1 MNQHNDHH
9 NLLLLIFSIFIG
21 SVSILLKI
29 KPYLDLI
36 FILVAITGALIS
48 LVINL
53 KKLFRKQG

>member
-1 MNQHNDHH
+1 MNNNNDHN

-36 FILVAITGALIS
+36 FIVLAITGAMIS
-48 LVINL
+48 LILNL
-53 KKLFRKQG
+53 KKLFKR

>member
-1 MNQHNDHH
+1 MNNQNNHY
-9 NLLLLIFSIFIG
+9 NLLLLLSSIFLG
-21 SVSILLKI
+21 SVSILIKI

-36 FILVAITGALIS
+36 FIVIAITGALIS

>member
-1 MNQHNDHH
+1 MNQHNDHQ

-48 LVINL
+48 LIINL
-53 KKLFRKQG
+53 KKLFKKL

>member
-1 MNQHNDHH
+1 MNHNNDHN

-36 FILVAITGALIS
+36 FILIAITGALIS
-48 LVINL
+48 LIINL
-53 KKLFRKQG
+53 KKLFKRQA

>member
-1 MNQHNDHH
+1 MNNNNDHN

-36 FILVAITGALIS
+36 FIVIAITGALIS
-48 LVINL
+48 LIINL
-53 KKLFRKQG
+53 KKLYKR